1 MKYNSSSTL
10 NLRQK
15 YFCYRALRSKN
26 SHRFQVTIPRRVWF
40 LLNWN
45 FARALALCWIR
56 FLQFFSSF
64 LFVVFEIFDRQYWIL
79 ARSECLIFDDNA
91 SFWYSQEFAI
101 DGYMTLEWQ
110 DPRIRSTT
118 LEGNALIDV
127 QKAVETFWVPD
138 IWMQSLRD
146 FKVHHSIKDQAI
158 FKLDNQSNIYYWQ
171 R

>member
-1 MKYNSSSTL
+1 
-10 NLRQK
+10 
-15 YFCYRALRSKN
+15 
-26 SHRFQVTIPRRVWF
+26 
-40 LLNWN
+40 
-45 FARALALCWIR
+45 
-56 FLQFFSSF
+56 
-64 LFVVFEIFDRQYWIL
+64 
-79 ARSECLIFDDNA
+79 
-91 SFWYSQEFAI
+91 
-101 DGYMTLEWQ
+101 MTLEWQ